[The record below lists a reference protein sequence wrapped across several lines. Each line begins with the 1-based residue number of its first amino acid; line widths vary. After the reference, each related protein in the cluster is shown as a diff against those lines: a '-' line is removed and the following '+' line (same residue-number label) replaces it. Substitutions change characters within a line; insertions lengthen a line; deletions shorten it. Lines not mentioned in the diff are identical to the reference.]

1 VLNLASVFF
10 SSKAELCI
18 LCAITIFI
26 KNYEGAK
33 EMKAFVTVLGEDK
46 VGIIYG
52 ITSVFKETNV
62 NVLDVNQTLLGGFF
76 TMIMLVDLEKMN
88 TDFGE
93 LKHKLE
99 VAGEQLDLSI
109 LIQREDIFNSMHK
122 I

>member
-1 VLNLASVFF
+1 
-10 SSKAELCI
+10 
-18 LCAITIFI
+18 
-26 KNYEGAK
+26 
-33 EMKAFVTVLGEDK
+33 MKAFVTVLGEDK

-76 TMIMLVDLEKMN
+76 TMIMLVDLDKMN
-88 TDFGE
+88 TDFKE

-99 VAGEQLDLSI
+99 ETGQQLGLSI
-109 LIQREDIFNSMHK
+109 LIQREDIFYSMHK